1 MSMKTEQRS
10 QISLE
15 DSEQKM
21 GYLLHSQGP
30 PACSRL
36 TPKPFTILGVTLP
49 GLSASGSSYTVTLSQ
64 SSTSS
69 GCCERGH
76 QNKTSSFIRHTLQP
90 YSPSSYQLIPPVP
103 DISLQLFQTLPPVSL
118 FL

>member
-21 GYLLHSQGP
+21 GYLLHSRGP

-69 GCCERGH
+69 GCCGQRHIRTEAGIRTKRLPSLGIPY
-76 QNKTSSFIRHTLQP
+76 NLIALPATS
-90 YSPSSYQLIPPVP
+90 
-103 DISLQLFQTLPPVSL
+103 
-118 FL
+118 